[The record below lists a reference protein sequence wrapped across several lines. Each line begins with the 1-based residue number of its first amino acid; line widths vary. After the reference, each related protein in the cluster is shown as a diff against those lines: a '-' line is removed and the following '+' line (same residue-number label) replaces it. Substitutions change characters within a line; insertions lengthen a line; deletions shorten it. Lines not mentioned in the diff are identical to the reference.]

1 MKKKYES
8 INDGEFVSKYMV
20 LLEKFSNNIEEM
32 FGTCYSDHTLVRL
45 CEDLWDFKPEQL
57 KIIEEV
63 K

>member
-32 FGTCYSDHTLVRL
+32 FGTYYSDHTLVRL
-45 CEDLWDFKPEQL
+45 CEDLEKELIDGEDKYE
-57 KIIEEV
+57 
-63 K
+63 